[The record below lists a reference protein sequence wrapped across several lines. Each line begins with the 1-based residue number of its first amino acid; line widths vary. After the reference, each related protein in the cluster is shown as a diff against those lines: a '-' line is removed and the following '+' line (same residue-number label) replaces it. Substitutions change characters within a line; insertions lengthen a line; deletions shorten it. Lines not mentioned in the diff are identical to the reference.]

1 MPVHANIEAIWVV
14 IIVISIVAQIVKA
27 VRKAAAQAQGK
38 GIGKGIGPGMNSQSQ
53 RRALDSVSARTGEP
67 DGAGRE
73 FVAPEDA
80 LQEFL
85 RSLAGENSTPPP
97 PPPPPPPRPPRPA
110 PMVVARPSGS
120 KAPSRHPA
128 RIIKPPAHLPPKPVH
143 QQVSP
148 PVMMPKPMEAEVAPE
163 VTLDNELQKPS
174 VDGATVQDI
183 KRVLHDRKTIREA
196 ILLREI
202 LGPPLALR

>member
-38 GIGKGIGPGMNSQSQ
+38 GLGKGIGMNDLGQ
-53 RRALDSVSARTGEP
+53 RRALDPGSARTGEP
-67 DGAGRE
+67 DGAGRD
-73 FVAPEDA
+73 FVAPEQA
-80 LQEFL
+80 LQDFL
-85 RSLAGENSTPPP
+85 RSLAGENSIPPP
-97 PPPPPPPRPPRPA
+97 SPPPPPPRPPRPA

-128 RIIKPPAHLPPKPVH
+128 RIIKPPAHLPPKPVP
-143 QQVSP
+143 QPVAP
-148 PVMMPKPMEAEVAPE
+148 PVVILKPVEAEVAPA
-163 VTLDNELQKPS
+163 VTLDNELHKPS
-174 VDGATVQDI
+174 DVSTTVQDI
-183 KRVLHDRKTIREA
+183 KRGLRDRKTVRKA
-196 ILLREI
+196 IILREI